1 MAKVLSSA
9 LADGSENPGEQ
20 NDNRPKLGETSQ
32 LADSRPDSDGI
43 ESSHGGDQ
51 SAHKSK
57 PPRYD
62 KPVSAVGR
70 VRWDYMIV
78 FGAVHALALLV
89 FLPYFFSWV
98 GVACFCVGVFMYGV
112 MGVNIGLHRLLSHRS
127 FRTPKWV
134 ERSLA
139 TLAMCS
145 AQETTAHW
153 VAWHRK
159 HHSHSDQPEDPH
171 TPRVGIFWSH
181 VDWLLHDGTN
191 AMATFGLYQKYARD
205 IMSDPYY
212 RWIERLPLAAGL
224 IYFVHVLVYIAVAGL
239 GGLMTYG
246 WTPQT
251 LQLIGSVLVW
261 GVFARTVYVW
271 HITWSVNSLTHLIG
285 YRNYETSDDSRN
297 SWFVALITLGEGWHN
312 NHHHDA
318 SSASVQHR
326 WWEIDPIYYII
337 KMMSWVGLA
346 SHVIPPRH
354 VRKSR
359 SVPATPA

>member
-1 MAKVLSSA
+1 MANTLDPTLLPA
-9 LADGSENPGEQ
+9 T
-20 NDNRPKLGETSQ
+20 ET
-32 LADSRPDSDGI
+32 
-43 ESSHGGDQ
+43 
-51 SAHKSK
+51 
-57 PPRYD
+57 PRYD
-62 KPVSAVGR
+62 KPVAAVAR
-70 VRWDYMIV
+70 VRIDYIIV
-78 FGAVHALALLV
+78 FAAVHVLACLV
-89 FLPYFFSWV
+89 FVPYFFSWT
-98 GVACFCVGVFMYGV
+98 GVAAFVIGVFMYGV

-127 FRTPKWV
+127 FRTPKWF
-134 ERSLA
+134 ERFLA

-145 AQETTAHW
+145 AQETIAHW

-191 AMATFGLYQKYARD
+191 AMSTFGLYQKYARD

-224 IYFVHVLVYIAVAGL
+224 IYFVHTLLYIAVAAAAGVWI
-239 GGLMTYG
+239 YG
-246 WTPQT
+246 PTAAA
-251 LQLIGSVLVW
+251 LQLTLSVLIW

-285 YRNYETSDDSRN
+285 YRNYETTDDSRN
-297 SWFVALITLGEGWHN
+297 SWFVAMITLGEGWHN
-312 NHHHDA
+312 NHHADA

-337 KMMSWVGLA
+337 QMLGWVGLA
-346 SHVIPPRH
+346 SHINPPRH
-354 VRKSR
+354 VRKAKRLAAS
-359 SVPATPA
+359 